1 VKQVTYTKAARK
13 VLFSLP
19 RPTQQRIRDKVEQYA
34 ADPSSLANN
43 VKALKG
49 SKYFRLRVGDWRV
62 IMDDQGL
69 VVEVVEV
76 GPRGSIMASAA
87 QKITTPGGEEL
98 MVIPLAEYEALL
110 DAADIASAD
119 RIKARVAAGLDAVV
133 PAELVNRIIDGENS
147 IRVWREYRK
156 LSAADLAAKAG
167 ISAAYISELESGKK
181 TGGVATLRKIA
192 NALDLDLDDLVP

>member
-34 ADPSSLANN
+34 SDSSSLANN

-76 GPRGSIMASAA
+76 GPRGSI
-87 QKITTPGGEEL
+87 
-98 MVIPLAEYEALL
+98 Y
-110 DAADIASAD
+110 D
-119 RIKARVAAGLDAVV
+119 
-133 PAELVNRIIDGENS
+133 
-147 IRVWREYRK
+147 
-156 LSAADLAAKAG
+156 
-167 ISAAYISELESGKK
+167 
-181 TGGVATLRKIA
+181 
-192 NALDLDLDDLVP
+192 